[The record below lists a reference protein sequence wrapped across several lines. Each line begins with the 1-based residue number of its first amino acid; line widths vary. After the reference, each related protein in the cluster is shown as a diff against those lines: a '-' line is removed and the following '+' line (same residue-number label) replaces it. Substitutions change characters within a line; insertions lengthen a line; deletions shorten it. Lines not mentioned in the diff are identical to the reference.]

1 MRDIESHRLALMPR
15 PRGSDELG
23 AEVAGWSRA
32 GIALVSLLE
41 RSEIRELEL
50 QAEPSLCAD
59 AGIQFL
65 SFPIPDR
72 GTLNPPASFRAF

>member
-1 MRDIESHRLALMPR
+1 L
-15 PRGSDELG
+15 
-23 AEVAGWSRA
+23 V
-32 GIALVSLLE
+32 VSLLE